1 MLMLIILFLTLL
13 ASSTIMY
20 FYLHFKTRM
29 NLKFLYLDNLFVT
42 AISCI
47 ISGSIYLYGIS
58 DTFDSYVRFIIS
70 LAIGGILVI
79 GIGYA
84 ITMIRFW
91 HTPIRKVTAKENE
104 IVSPADGN
112 VIYIKRIESG
122 ETPISIKN
130 GMINEIVELTKT
142 DLLSSPCQIIGI
154 NMTPWDVHKNC
165 SPIDGKIILNK
176 HTNGSF
182 LSLKNFNAITQNER
196 NTYVI
201 KGNGYFVGVIQI
213 ASKGVRRI
221 DSYVS
226 ADSTINKG
234 SWLGMIRFG
243 SQVDIILPYDC
254 DIKIELGQ
262 QIYAARTIIATR

>member
-1 MLMLIILFLTLL
+1 MILLLFLLL
-13 ASSTIMY
+13 LVSSTVMY
-20 FYLHFKTRM
+20 YYLHLKTRM
-29 NLKFLYLDNLFVT
+29 NLKFLYLDNLLVSAVSFV
-42 AISCI
+42 ISYTVYYHSLSLI
-47 ISGSIYLYGIS
+47 NNFYLRVFIALGIGEI
-58 DTFDSYVRFIIS
+58 F
-70 LAIGGILVI
+70 VI
-79 GIGYA
+79 AVGYA

-91 HTPIRKVTAKENE
+91 HTPTRKVTASENE

-112 VIYIKRIESG
+112 VIYIKKIEPG
-122 ETPISIKN
+122 ETPVSIKN
-130 GMINEIVELTKT
+130 GMINEIAELTKT
-142 DLLSSPCQIIGI
+142 DLLSSPCWLIGI

-165 SPIDGKIILNK
+165 SPIDGNIVLNK

-201 KGNGYFVGVIQI
+201 KGNGYSVGVIQI

-243 SQVDIILPYDC
+243 SQVDVILPYDC
-254 DIKIELGQ
+254 DIKIKLGQ
-262 QIYAARTIIATR
+262 QIYAAKTIIATR